1 MKGIQFMKNT
11 LNKKFQFSSFST
23 KVSTL
28 KNYINGEFVESKGT
42 KFYDI
47 TNPATNEL
55 ISKVPETTKEEFDY
69 AVASAKSA
77 FKTWKDV
84 PLLSRQR
91 YMFDFLRLLRERQV
105 TLTFIYSKRI
115 NLQDVSLK
123 NMGKSYQTQMEI
135 FLEDWKLSSNP
146 ATYLM

>member
-1 MKGIQFMKNT
+1 MRKNF
-11 LNKKFQFSSFST
+11 LKKFQSFAFSN
-23 KVSTL
+23 KVPVL
-28 KNYINGEFVESKGT
+28 KNFINGEFVESRAT

-55 ISKVPETTKEEFDY
+55 ISKVPETPKEEFDH
-69 AVASAKSA
+69 AVAAAKSA

-105 TLTFIYSKRI
+105 FSNFKT
-115 NLQDVSLK
+115 
-123 NMGKSYQTQMEI
+123 I
-135 FLEDWKLSSNP
+135 FLG
-146 ATYLM
+146 

>member
-1 MKGIQFMKNT
+1 MKGIQIMKKN
-11 LNKKFQFSSFST
+11 LNKNLQHSYFST
-23 KVSTL
+23 KVTTL
-28 KNYINGEFVESKGT
+28 KNFINGEFVESKGT

-47 TNPATNEL
+47 INPATNEL

-69 AVASAKSA
+69 AVASAKTA

-105 TLTFIYSKRI
+105 K
-115 NLQDVSLK
+115 
-123 NMGKSYQTQMEI
+123 
-135 FLEDWKLSSNP
+135 
-146 ATYLM
+146 